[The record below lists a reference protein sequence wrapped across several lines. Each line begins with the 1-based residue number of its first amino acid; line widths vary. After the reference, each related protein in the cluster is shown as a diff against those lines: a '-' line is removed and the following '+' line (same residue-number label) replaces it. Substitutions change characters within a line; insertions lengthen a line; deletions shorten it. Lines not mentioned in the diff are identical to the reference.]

1 MKKKKACFCLLFL
14 VWMAASPAFPAGGD
28 HGAEHNSGSQFFLG
42 PGDVLEISV
51 WKNEDLTKQVVI
63 RPDGRIS
70 FPLIGDVA
78 AEGNT
83 VEELREALK
92 QKIDTY
98 VPDAP
103 VAVLLLKVASPKV
116 YVVGKVAKPGVYVME
131 EPMRVMQALAMA
143 GGTTP
148 FADKDQI
155 LIIRKSKVRQ
165 ETSKFNYSQVARGKD
180 LEQNVFLKPG
190 DTLVVP

>member
-1 MKKKKACFCLLFL
+1 MEKKKACSCLLL
-14 VWMAASPAFPAGGD
+14 LLLMVGSPGFAAGGD
-28 HGAEHNSGSQFFLG
+28 HEAEVDSSFQFFLG

-70 FPLIGDVA
+70 FPLIGDVV
-78 AEGNT
+78 AEGHT
-83 VEELREALK
+83 VEELREALRK
-92 QKIDTY
+92 KIETY

-103 VAVLLLKVASPKV
+103 VAVMLLQVTSPKV
-116 YVVGKVAKPGVYVME
+116 YVVGKVAKPGIYVME
-131 EPMRVMQALAMA
+131 EPMRVMQVLAMA
-143 GGTTP
+143 GGMTP

-165 ETSKFNYSQVARGKD
+165 ETSQFNYSQVARGKD
-180 LEQNVFLKPG
+180 LEQNIFLKPG
-190 DTLVVP
+190 DTVVVP

>member
-1 MKKKKACFCLLFL
+1 MKKKKVCFCFLFFVL
-14 VWMAASPAFPAGGD
+14 MVGSPALPAGGD
-28 HGAEHNSGSQFFLG
+28 HEAEVDSGFQFFLG

-51 WKNEDLTKQVVI
+51 WKNQDLTKQVVI

-70 FPLIGDVA
+70 FPLIGDVV
-78 AEGNT
+78 AEGHT
-83 VEELREALK
+83 VDELREALRK
-92 QKIDTY
+92 KIETY

-103 VAVLLLKVASPKV
+103 VAVLLLQVTSPKV

-131 EPMRVMQALAMA
+131 EPVRVMQVLAMA

-155 LIIRKSKVRQ
+155 LIIREEKGRQ
-165 ETSKFNYSQVARGKD
+165 ETSEFNYGKVASGKD
-180 LEQNVFLKPG
+180 LEQNVFVKPG